1 MLIDLYGTVK
11 EDKIE
16 FNLPIMYFLGGH
28 YIKIN
33 QLYIK
38 WHRKANDMYGTINT
52 TLIEKNDCN
61 LRQQL
66 LFFYQNTSSYVTY
79 VSPTH
84 SSSYKIQRQALHS
97 SEFNLQL
104 SKPEKIEIIY
114 IQLEITDER
123 L

>member
-1 MLIDLYGTVK
+1 
-11 EDKIE
+11 
-16 FNLPIMYFLGGH
+16 
-28 YIKIN
+28 
-33 QLYIK
+33 
-38 WHRKANDMYGTINT
+38 MYGTINT